1 MTKYISVRI
10 WRDLTDKHLYR
21 EGEPFPFDGREVP
34 EARLTELETGRN
46 RAGLA
51 MIQRIITEDEPEHAP
66 EPAQEPEK
74 EVKKAPAK
82 RPSRATKK
90 T

>member
-1 MTKYISVRI
+1 MKKYISVRL

-21 EGEPFPFDGREVP
+21 EGDLFPFDGREVP

-51 MIQRIITEDEPEHAP
+51 MIQRKPEEAKKP
-66 EPAQEPEK
+66 EPEK
-74 EVKKAPAK
+74 TEPAK
-82 RPSRATKK
+82 KPVRK
-90 T
+90 TAARRTAKS

>member
-1 MTKYISVRI
+1 MAYISIRT

-51 MIQRIITEDEPEHAP
+51 MIQRKPEEEKKP
-66 EPAQEPEK
+66 EPEK
-74 EVKKAPAK
+74 TEPAK
-82 RPSRATKK
+82 KPVRKTATRRTAKS
-90 T
+90 